1 MFYKC
6 FVGFKVGYGDIVPTG
21 TWGKI
26 IASFTAMWGII
37 LIALPVAVIGSKIG
51 TITNEERKKHEFLKQ
66 LEEKYSKNDQF

>member
-1 MFYKC
+1 M
-6 FVGFKVGYGDIVPTG
+6 PTG

-51 TITNEERKKHEFLKQ
+51 MITNEEQKKHVFLKK
-66 LEEKYSKNDQF
+66 LKEKRLNN